1 MKLSWAFVASS
12 LHCSASAL
20 RPSVSPETARLIL
33 AQRLAVSRFHSIE
46 HADAEAIR
54 HINTFGGPAQKLFGT
69 DDAHRSKAH
78 LLVWVDN
85 AEQDEAT
92 VIVNDGSDR
101 TQDFTITAAP
111 PASDNDRL
119 IQDFITQAKS
129 LPAFPD
135 PQQRTYSSEQEML
148 EALPPHSTK
157 SYNGYLNVWRT
168 STRHGQSSEDVAE
181 ILSRVYEK
189 AEKEGFSVTTVMM
202 PASKQAKR
210 AANAWGTYTV
220 PSNEARRQNP
230 EAILSSNPEP
240 STSPNAHVSDLED
253 FPTILQAKD
262 QRPVLG
268 ILPSC
273 FTSLSACQKTTHNC
287 SSHGECKL
295 LHKGRGAG
303 KDTET
308 VDCYGCAC
316 VPTVK
321 KTGEQKG
328 QQQVTYW
335 GGPACQ
341 KRDISVQFW
350 LFALSGV
357 VLAFLVA
364 SGIGMLYSMGSEEL
378 PSVIGAGVSGPV
390 RK

>member
-1 MKLSWAFVASS
+1 MKLSWGFVASS
-12 LHCSASAL
+12 LYCSVSAA

-33 AQRLAVSRFHSIE
+33 AQRLGVSRFHSIE

-54 HINTFGGPAQKLFGT
+54 HINTFGGQPRKLLGKE
-69 DDAHRSKAH
+69 DADRSRAH
-78 LLVWVDN
+78 LLVWVEN

-101 TQDFTITAAP
+101 TREFAITSAP
-111 PASDNDRL
+111 PASENDRL
-119 IQDFITQAKS
+119 IQDFVTQAMS
-129 LPAFPD
+129 LPALPD

-148 EALPPHSTK
+148 EVLPVHSTK
-157 SYNGYLNVWRT
+157 SYNSYLNVWRT
-168 STRHGQSSEDVAE
+168 DARDGQSSKEVAK
-181 ILSRVYEK
+181 ILSQVYKK
-189 AEKEGFSVTTVMM
+189 AEQEGFSVTTVMM

-210 AANAWGTYTV
+210 TVNPWGTYTV
-220 PSNEARRQNP
+220 PNEARRQNP

-240 STSPNAHVSDLED
+240 STSPNTQVSDLED
-253 FPTILQAKD
+253 FSVIAAQAKGKG
-262 QRPVLG
+262 PVLG

-273 FTSLSACQKTTHNC
+273 FTSMSACEKSTRNC

-295 LHKGRGAG
+295 LHKGRGSG

-316 VPTVK
+316 VPTITK
-321 KTGEQKG
+321 GEKDG
-328 QQQVTYW
+328 NQQVTYW

-341 KRDISVQFW
+341 KRDVSVQFW

-357 VLAFLVA
+357 VLSFLVA
-364 SGIGMLYSMGSEEL
+364 AGIGMLYSMGSEEL
-378 PSVIGAGVSGPV
+378 PSVIGAGVSGPQ